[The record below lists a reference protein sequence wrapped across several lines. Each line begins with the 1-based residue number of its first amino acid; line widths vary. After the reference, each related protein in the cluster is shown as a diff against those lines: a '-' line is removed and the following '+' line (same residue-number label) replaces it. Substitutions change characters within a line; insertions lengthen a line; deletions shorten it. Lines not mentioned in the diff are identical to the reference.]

1 MKPQEVKY
9 EILCEI
15 ENEEAQIQIGFRFE
29 DYFETNTYYLVSES
43 LGYPRTNNMAFDVVK
58 DGLEIGKVYLNEN
71 DVKKM
76 IGDFL
81 EMANDHDLKN
91 IVMAKHQKSV
101 EEDIFNFFENYRKT
115 VIENK
120 NSLTGEL
127 KRMRSVAGIL

>member
-15 ENEEAQIQIGFRFE
+15 EKEEAQIQIGFRFE

-43 LGYPRTNNMAFDVVK
+43 IGYPRTSNMSLDVVK
-58 DGLEIGKVYLNEN
+58 DGVQIGTVYLKEN
-71 DVKKM
+71 NVRKM
-76 IGDFL
+76 LDDFL
-81 EMANDHDLKN
+81 AIADDYDLKK
-91 IVMAKHQKSV
+91 IVTQKYEKSV
-101 EEDIFNFFENYRKT
+101 EEDIVNFFENYRKT
-115 VIENK
+115 VVENK